1 MKRVLIFCLFTC
13 SLQVIAGVDRNFVGK
28 GTWSDSAEN
37 KGIITSHLH
46 LGWLSG
52 IKLDYR
58 VKINSSDDFHTQMIV
73 QPHGNDSCSLLT
85 LEKKRLGSCR
95 ADEEIG
101 GLVLSYTQDGN
112 KIELTFVMNP
122 SDDSIDITVKKVSR
136 RTILRRLFP
145 SDDSS
150 MTWQDKLSEVSE

>member
-1 MKRVLIFCLFTC
+1 MKKVLVFCLFTC
-13 SLQVIAGVDRNFVGK
+13 SLQVIAGVDRNFVGE
-28 GTWSDSAEN
+28 GTWSDSAGN
-37 KGIITSHLH
+37 SGVVTSHLH

-58 VKINSSDDFHTQMIV
+58 VKLNGDEVLHSQMIV
-73 QPHGNDSCSLLT
+73 QPHSDDSCNLLT

-101 GLVLSYTQDGN
+101 GLILSYTQDGD
-112 KIELTFVMNP
+112 KIELTFVMNS

-145 SDDSS
+145 SGSNS
-150 MTWQDKLSEVSE
+150 VTWQDKLSEVSE